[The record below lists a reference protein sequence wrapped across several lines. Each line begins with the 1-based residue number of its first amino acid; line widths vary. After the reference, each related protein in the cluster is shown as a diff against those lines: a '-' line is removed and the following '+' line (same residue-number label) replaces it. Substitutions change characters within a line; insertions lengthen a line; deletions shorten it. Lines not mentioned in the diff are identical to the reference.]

1 VTASPLFGFTQLE
14 FGFLLGPGDGR
25 YMVREDPSDAP
36 ETVLVLSTLATPER
50 RRLRGRRGKIVEEAS
65 AESIPTSRATIVRTE
80 PFPTPDHAEVW
91 LSAVR
96 DDSERRDGEL
106 ERALKVLNDALHAY
120 RVARADPHVR
130 DVSTDQALVARI
142 GFGSGDDAVAGMF
155 KQAWELPRGG
165 VRRAKRSME
174 APEERF
180 AALLSGRESV
190 LACEELVLRARMDI
204 AAGRMREAA
213 LQARVALEALLAE
226 LPQLSDDRHGA
237 LEADRKMVGDAANA
251 ALRGELADDLANA
264 LETSVGRMES
274 ALRARRLDTVSQR
287 DGRT

>member
-1 VTASPLFGFTQLE
+1 MASPLFGFTQLE

-25 YMVREDPSDAP
+25 YMVRADPSETP
-36 ETVLVLSTLATPER
+36 ETVLVLSTLAAPER
-50 RRLRGRRGKIVEEAS
+50 RRLRGRRGKLVDRAEAE
-65 AESIPTSRATIVRTE
+65 AVPTSRATVVRTE
-80 PFPTPDHAEVW
+80 AFPTTDHAEVW

-96 DDSERRDGEL
+96 DDAERRDGEL
-106 ERALKVLNDALHAY
+106 ERALTVLNSALHAY

-130 DVSTDQALVARI
+130 DVSPDQALVTRI

-165 VRRAKRSME
+165 VARAKRSME

-190 LACEELVLRARMDI
+190 LACEELVLRAGMDI
-204 AAGRMREAA
+204 RAGRPREAA

-226 LPQLSDDRHGA
+226 LPQLAADRRVE
-237 LEADRKMVGDAANA
+237 LEADRKPIGDAANA
-251 ALRGELADDLANA
+251 ALRGELPDDLAQA
-264 LETSVGRMES
+264 LEASVTRMES
-274 ALRARRLDTVSQR
+274 ALRARRLDSSA
-287 DGRT
+287 